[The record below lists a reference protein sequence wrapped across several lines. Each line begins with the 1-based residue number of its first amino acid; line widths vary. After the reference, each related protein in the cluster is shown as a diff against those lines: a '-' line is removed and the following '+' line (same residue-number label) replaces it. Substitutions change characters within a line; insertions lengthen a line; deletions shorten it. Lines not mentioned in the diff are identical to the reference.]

1 MKASVLFSGGKD
13 SSLSAILLEPFFE
26 IELITFSFSLLP
38 VGEFVSKSA
47 YELGCPYKILYLDT
61 ELLDKALEMAIED
74 GYPKNAINYIH
85 YNAIKR
91 LAYIKSNSKEVIA
104 DGTRRN
110 DRVPMLVDSQI
121 QSLEDKYNIHYI
133 TPLKGYGRS
142 AVDVLVQKYL
152 EIEQNQSEKIIK
164 ADYETE
170 LREIIRQTYGDDK
183 VSQIFPSHVQSRI
196 IKRIK

>member
-1 MKASVLFSGGKD
+1 MKVSVLFSGGKD

-38 VGEFVSKSA
+38 VGEFVSESA
-47 YELGCPYKILYLDT
+47 YELGYPYKILNLDT
-61 ELLDKALEMAIED
+61 EILDKALKMAIED

-85 YNAIKR
+85 YNAIKK
-91 LAYIKSNSKEVIA
+91 LASIKSNSKEAIA

-110 DRVPMLVDSQI
+110 DRVPVLGESQI
-121 QSLEDKYNIHYI
+121 QSLEDKYNIYYI

-152 EIEQNQSEKIIK
+152 EIEQNQSENIIK

-183 VSQIFPSHVQSRI
+183 VSLIFPSHVQSRI